1 MSSRLREHDTFPSF
15 ILPAALAV
23 PWTVSLSRRGSRV
36 VSVADIVVRTLI
48 KYLSEVKDAKRDI
61 SALLTETS
69 NLNGILRKLELLA
82 RQFQDE
88 EVPAT
93 VQTHHLH
100 HCHMTLERLRGLLEH
115 AYPSKHESSL
125 RAFERR
131 LRWPISK
138 PETEKLVD
146 ELQRHKTTLN
156 LALTA
161 DGMSALLHALSRQSE
176 IREDVRE
183 IKT

>member
-1 MSSRLREHDTFPSF
+1 MDG
-15 ILPAALAV
+15 
-23 PWTVSLSRRGSRV
+23 LSVASGIAGI

-69 NLNGILRKLELLA
+69 NLNGILRSLELLA

-125 RAFERR
+125 RALRGGLDGQSQNQKRRSLWMSFKDIRRR
-131 LRWPISK
+131 LI
-138 PETEKLVD
+138 
-146 ELQRHKTTLN
+146 
-156 LALTA
+156 
-161 DGMSALLHALSRQSE
+161 
-176 IREDVRE
+176 
-183 IKT
+183 